1 MSGLIASLKTGKP
14 ESSPKTLIFCQTKE
28 AVVKVYRLLL
38 HSAKSRE
45 SVSMFHASLTK
56 TTKQAIQQEFQSPS
70 SALRCLVATV
80 AFGMVGTPLSSTAL
94 LLYTHHYVRCH
105 RGWIFLI

>member
-1 MSGLIASLKTGKP
+1 MSGLIASLESGKP
-14 ESSPKTLIFCQTKE
+14 ENTPKTLIFCQTKE

-38 HSAKSRE
+38 QSAKSRE

-56 TTKQAIQQEFQSPS
+56 GTKQAIHHEFQSPS

-80 AFGMVGTPLSSTAL
+80 AFGMVGAPFPPQHYCRIQSTM
-94 LLYTHHYVRCH
+94 YVVTGDGYC
-105 RGWIFLI
+105 